1 MGPLREDASQD
12 SKSSCKDLSNMITVL
27 TIGKVEAYRQILMNS
42 HQIVIPLSDAA
53 IQNQVSPPRLIMA
66 V

>member
-1 MGPLREDASQD
+1 
-12 SKSSCKDLSNMITVL
+12 MITVL
-27 TIGKVEAYRQILMNS
+27 TIGKVEAYIQILMNS
-42 HQIVIPLSDAA
+42 HQIVIPLSDVA